1 MPCRGLWFQVY
12 HPIKQ
17 DPARIK
23 TGPPL
28 PEKPG
33 PGAPDLPDQS
43 LPVREKI
50 AFRTFS
56 REEWALVC
64 ITVLWGVTF
73 LVVHTAMRYT
83 GAMFFVGLR
92 FTTAALLSMLLFRRL
107 LLDLTL
113 REVRAGACVGVAIFF
128 GYALQT
134 VGLGSISSSQSAFIT
149 AMYVPVV
156 PFLQWFFF
164 RRPPHLMVW
173 LGVLFAF
180 CGLVLLTGPQA
191 ITHLRLQFGE
201 VVTLVST
208 IAIAMEVV
216 LISRFASPAI
226 NSFRVAIVQLF
237 VAGLLAFAAMPVM
250 GEHVPAFAWWWV
262 VPALGL
268 GVMSAVIQL
277 VMNWAQKTVS
287 PTRATLIYAGE
298 PVWAGLVGRLAGE
311 YLPARALV
319 GGALVILGVLVS
331 EVRLPSK
338 QQRQD

>member
-1 MPCRGLWFQVY
+1 
-12 HPIKQ
+12 
-17 DPARIK
+17 
-23 TGPPL
+23 
-28 PEKPG
+28 
-33 PGAPDLPDQS
+33 LPDQS

-50 AFRTFS
+50 AFRAFS
-56 REEWALVC
+56 REEGALVC
-64 ITVLWGVTF
+64 ITVLWDVTF

-83 GAMFFVGLR
+83 GPMFFVGLR
-92 FTTAALLSMLLFRRL
+92 FTTAALLCMLLFRRL

-113 REVRAGACVGVAIFF
+113 HEVRAGACVGVAIFL
-128 GYALQT
+128 GYTLQT

-164 RRPPHLMVW
+164 RKPPHLMVW

-201 VVTLVST
+201 VMTLVST

-250 GEHVPAFAWWWV
+250 GEHVPAFAWWWA

-298 PVWAGLVGRLAGE
+298 PVWAGVVGHLAGDA
-311 YLPARALV
+311 LPLRALL
-319 GGALVILGVLVS
+319 GGGMVILGVLTS
-331 EVRLPSK
+331 EIRLLRK
-338 QQRQD
+338 RTRE

>member
-1 MPCRGLWFQVY
+1 M
-12 HPIKQ
+12 
-17 DPARIK
+17 
-23 TGPPL
+23 
-28 PEKPG
+28 
-33 PGAPDLPDQS
+33 PDQS
-43 LPVREKI
+43 LPAREKI

-56 REEWALVC
+56 REEWALVS

-164 RRPPHLMVW
+164 RKPPHLMVW

-201 VVTLVST
+201 VITLVST

-250 GEHVPAFAWWWV
+250 GEHVPAFAWWWA

-298 PVWAGLVGRLAGE
+298 PVWAGLVGHLAGDA
-311 YLPARALV
+311 LPLRAVL
-319 GGALVILGVLVS
+319 GGGMVILGVLTS
-331 EVRLPSK
+331 EVRLPRK
-338 QQRQD
+338 RVRE